1 MKRNFLPFLSLLIVA
16 TATSTTAFAGNP
28 DRAGSAGAGQLLI
41 NPWSLSTG
49 LAGSNMATITGVE
62 AGFLNVA
69 GMAFVDR
76 TELAFS
82 NQQFMVGTGI
92 MLNSLGFVQAMGSG
106 VLGVTVTSM
115 SFGDIPITTEDLPE
129 GGIGSFSPSFSNIG
143 ISYAKAFSESIYAG
157 MTLRIISESISNVR
171 AGGVSIDAG
180 IRYLAGDDGR
190 LKFGISLRN
199 VGTPLRYGG
208 DGMSLTATPQDQ
220 AESLTLL
227 VRSERFELPSLVN
240 IGFGYDI
247 FRKESLTLIGT
258 GQFTSNSFTKDNFSG
273 GLELDFKE
281 RVQLRVGYQ
290 HEDGIG
296 DKETRTNV
304 YTGPSA
310 GFSAKFPNE
319 SGGSIGI
326 HYGYRTTNPFDGTHS
341 IGFSISI

>member
-16 TATSTTAFAGNP
+16 AATSTTAFAGNP

-69 GMAFVDR
+69 GMAFIDR

-115 SFGDIPITTEDLPE
+115 GFGDIPITTEDLPE

-208 DGMSLTATPQDQ
+208 DGMSLTATPQGQ
-220 AESLTLL
+220 TESLTLL

-290 HEDGIG
+290 HENGIG

-310 GFSAKFPNE
+310 GFSAKFPTE